1 MRYGM
6 FYDARTKAPLKHD
19 PVKALIAP
27 RPIGW
32 ISTLSREGV
41 ANLAPYS
48 FFNLVASGPS
58 IVAFSSAGRKDSQT
72 NAEQTGEFVCNI
84 ASFDQREAV
93 NSSAATL
100 PPEVDEFALTGLGT
114 LPSQMIKPPRVKGA
128 PAHLEC
134 VYLQTVPLFSK
145 DGVRNGFDLVLGEV
159 VGVHIDDQFVKEGL
173 VDTAAMRLIARLGYL
188 DYSVTDEVFA
198 LKRPD

>member
-1 MRYGM
+1 M
-6 FYDARTKAPLKHD
+6 FYDARNKAPLKHD
-19 PVKALIAP
+19 PVKALVAP

-32 ISTLSREGV
+32 ISTLSLDGV

-100 PPEVDEFALTGLGT
+100 PPEIDEFALTGLDT
-114 LPSQMIKPPRVKGA
+114 LPSQLIKPPRVKGA

>member
-1 MRYGM
+1 M

-84 ASFDQREAV
+84 ASFDQRDAV

-198 LKRPD
+198 MRRPD

>member
-1 MRYGM
+1 M

-19 PVKALIAP
+19 PVKALVAP

-32 ISTLSREGV
+32 ISTLGRDGV

-72 NAEQTGEFVCNI
+72 NAEQIGEFVCNI

-100 PPEVDEFALTGLGT
+100 PPEIDEFGLTGLGT
-114 LPSQMIKPPRVKGA
+114 LPSQLIKPPRVKGA

-159 VGVHIDDQFVKEGL
+159 VGVHIDDQFIKEGL

-188 DYSVTDEVFA
+188 DYSVTDEVFT

>member
-1 MRYGM
+1 M

-19 PVKALIAP
+19 PVKALVAP

-100 PPEVDEFALTGLGT
+100 PPEIDEFALTGLGT
-114 LPSQMIKPPRVKGA
+114 LPSQLIKPPRVKGA

-145 DGVRNGFDLVLGEV
+145 DGVRNGFDLILGEV
-159 VGVHIDDQFVKEGL
+159 VGVHIDDQFIKDGL

>member
-1 MRYGM
+1 M
-6 FYDARTKAPLKHD
+6 FYDARNKAPLKHD
-19 PVKALIAP
+19 PVKALVAP

-32 ISTLSREGV
+32 ISTLSRDGI

-100 PPEVDEFALTGLGT
+100 PPEIDEFVLTGLGT
-114 LPSQMIKPPRVKGA
+114 EPSQLIKPPRVKGA

-159 VGVHIDDQFVKEGL
+159 VGVHIDDQFVMEGL

>member
-1 MRYGM
+1 M
-6 FYDARTKAPLKHD
+6 FYDTRSKAPLRYD
-19 PVKALIAP
+19 PVKALVAP

-32 ISTLSREGV
+32 ISTLSCDGV

-100 PPEVDEFALTGLGT
+100 PPEIDEFALTGLGT
-114 LPSQMIKPPRVKGA
+114 LPSQLIKPPRVKGA

-159 VGVHIDDQFVKEGL
+159 VGVHIDDQFIKEGL

-188 DYSVTDEVFA
+188 DYSVTDEVFT

>member
-1 MRYGM
+1 M

-19 PVKALIAP
+19 PVKALVAP

-100 PPEVDEFALTGLGT
+100 PPEIDEFALTGLGT
-114 LPSQMIKPPRVKGA
+114 LPSQLIKPPRVKGA

-188 DYSVTDEVFA
+188 DYSVTDQVFA

>member
-1 MRYGM
+1 M

-19 PVKALIAP
+19 PVKALVAP

-128 PAHLEC
+128 PAHLEG

>member
-1 MRYGM
+1 M
-6 FYDARTKAPLKHD
+6 FYDARSKAPLKHD

-32 ISTLSREGV
+32 ISTLSRDGV

-100 PPEVDEFALTGLGT
+100 PPEIDEFALTGLGT
-114 LPSQMIKPPRVKGA
+114 LPSQQIKPPRVKGA

-159 VGVHIDDQFVKEGL
+159 VGVHIDDRFIQEGL

-188 DYSVTDEVFA
+188 DYSVTDEVFT

>member
-1 MRYGM
+1 M

-19 PVKALIAP
+19 PVKALVAP

-114 LPSQMIKPPRVKGA
+114 LPSQLIKPPRVKGA

-188 DYSVTDEVFA
+188 DYSVTDEVFT

>member
-1 MRYGM
+1 M
-6 FYDARTKAPLKHD
+6 FYDARSKAPLKHD

-32 ISTLSREGV
+32 ISTLSRDGV
-41 ANLAPYS
+41 ANLAPYR

-58 IVAFSSAGRKDSQT
+58 IVAFSRAGRKDSQT

-100 PPEVDEFALTGLGT
+100 PPEIDEFALTGLGT

-159 VGVHIDDQFVKEGL
+159 VGVHIDDRFIQEGL

-188 DYSVTDEVFA
+188 DYSVTDEVFT

>member
-1 MRYGM
+1 M
-6 FYDARTKAPLKHD
+6 FYDARSKAPLKHD
-19 PVKALIAP
+19 PVKALVAP

-32 ISTLSREGV
+32 ISTLSGDGV

-48 FFNLVASGPS
+48 FFNLIASGPS

-114 LPSQMIKPPRVKGA
+114 LPSELIKPPRVKGA

-159 VGVHIDDQFVKEGL
+159 VGVHIDDQFVKEGM

-188 DYSVTDEVFA
+188 DYSVTDSVFA

>member
-1 MRYGM
+1 M
-6 FYDARTKAPLKHD
+6 FYDARNKAPLKHD
-19 PVKALIAP
+19 PVKALVAP

-32 ISTLSREGV
+32 ISTLSLDGV

-100 PPEVDEFALTGLGT
+100 PPEIDEFALTGLDT
-114 LPSQMIKPPRVKGA
+114 LPSQLIKPPRVKGA

-159 VGVHIDDQFVKEGL
+159 VGVHIDDRFVKEGM

>member
-1 MRYGM
+1 M

-84 ASFDQREAV
+84 ASFDQRNAV

-198 LKRPD
+198 MRRPD

>member
-1 MRYGM
+1 M
-6 FYDARTKAPLKHD
+6 FYDARRKAPLRYD
-19 PVKALIAP
+19 PVKALVAP

-32 ISTLSREGV
+32 ISTLSLDGV

-100 PPEVDEFALTGLGT
+100 PPEVDEFALTGLET
-114 LPSQMIKPPRVKGA
+114 LPSELIKPPRVKGA

-159 VGVHIDDQFVKEGL
+159 VGVHIDDQFVKEGM

>member
-1 MRYGM
+1 M
-6 FYDARTKAPLKHD
+6 FYDARNKAPLRYD
-19 PVKALIAP
+19 PVKALVAP

-32 ISTLSREGV
+32 ISTLSLDGV

-114 LPSQMIKPPRVKGA
+114 LPSELIKPPRVKGA

-159 VGVHIDDQFVKEGL
+159 VGVHIDDQFVKEGMA
-173 VDTAAMRLIARLGYL
+173 DTAAMRLIARLGYL

>member
-1 MRYGM
+1 M
-6 FYDARTKAPLKHD
+6 FYDARSKSPLKHD
-19 PVKALIAP
+19 PVKALVAP

-32 ISTLSREGV
+32 ISTLSCDGV

-72 NAEQTGEFVCNI
+72 NAEQTGEFVCNM

-100 PPEVDEFALTGLGT
+100 PPEIDEFALTGLGT
-114 LPSQMIKPPRVKGA
+114 LPSQIIRPPRVKGA

-145 DGVRNGFDLVLGEV
+145 EGVRNGFDLVLGEV
-159 VGVHIDDQFVKEGL
+159 VGVHIDDRFIKEGL

-188 DYSVTDEVFA
+188 DYSVTDEVFT

>member
-1 MRYGM
+1 M

-198 LKRPD
+198 MRRPD

>member
-1 MRYGM
+1 M
-6 FYDARTKAPLKHD
+6 FYDARNKAPLKHD
-19 PVKALIAP
+19 PVKALVAP

-32 ISTLSREGV
+32 ISTLSRDGI

-100 PPEVDEFALTGLGT
+100 PPEIDEFVLTGLGT
-114 LPSQMIKPPRVKGA
+114 EPSQLIMPPRVKGA

-145 DGVRNGFDLVLGEV
+145 DSVRNGFDLVLGEV

>member
-1 MRYGM
+1 M
-6 FYDARTKAPLKHD
+6 FYDARNKAPLRHD
-19 PVKALIAP
+19 PIKALVAP

-32 ISTLSREGV
+32 ISTLGLDGV

-58 IVAFSSAGRKDSQT
+58 LVAFSSAGRKDSQT

-84 ASFDQREAV
+84 AAYDQREAV

-100 PPEVDEFALTGLGT
+100 PSEVDEFALTGLET
-114 LPSQMIKPPRVKGA
+114 LPSHLVKAPRVKGA

-134 VYLQTVPLFSK
+134 VYLQTVPLFGK
-145 DGVRNGFDLVLGEV
+145 DGVRNSFDLVLGEV
-159 VGVHIDDQFVKEGL
+159 VGVHIEDRFIKEGM
-173 VDTAAMRLIARLGYL
+173 VDTAAMRLLARLGYL

-198 LKRPD
+198 MRRPD

>member
-1 MRYGM
+1 M

-19 PVKALIAP
+19 PVKALVAP

-32 ISTLSREGV
+32 ISTLSRDGV

-84 ASFDQREAV
+84 ASFNQREAV

-100 PPEVDEFALTGLGT
+100 PPEVDEFALTGLET
-114 LPSQMIKPPRVKGA
+114 LPSQLIKPPRVLGA

-159 VGVHIDDQFVKEGL
+159 VGVHIEDRFLKEGL

>member
-1 MRYGM
+1 M

-19 PVKALIAP
+19 PVKALVAP

-32 ISTLSREGV
+32 ISTLSRDGV

-84 ASFDQREAV
+84 ASFDQRDAV

-100 PPEVDEFALTGLGT
+100 PPEIDEFALTGLGT
-114 LPSQMIKPPRVKGA
+114 LPSQLIKPPRVKGA

-159 VGVHIDDQFVKEGL
+159 VGVHIDDQFIKEGL

>member
-1 MRYGM
+1 M

-19 PVKALIAP
+19 PVKALVAP

-32 ISTLSREGV
+32 ISTLSADGI

-100 PPEVDEFALTGLGT
+100 PPEIDEFALTGLET
-114 LPSQMIKPPRVKGA
+114 LPSELINPPRVKGA

-134 VYLQTVPLFSK
+134 VYLQTIPLFSK
-145 DGVRNGFDLVLGEV
+145 AGVRNSFDLVLGEV
-159 VGVHIDDQFVKEGL
+159 VGVHIEDRFLKEGL

-188 DYSVTDEVFA
+188 DYSVTDEVFS

>member
-1 MRYGM
+1 M
-6 FYDARTKAPLKHD
+6 FYDARSKAPLKHD
-19 PVKALIAP
+19 PVKALVAP

-32 ISTLSREGV
+32 ISTLRGDGV

-100 PPEVDEFALTGLGT
+100 PPEIDEFALTGLGT
-114 LPSQMIKPPRVKGA
+114 LASQLIKPPRVKGA

-145 DGVRNGFDLVLGEV
+145 GGVRNGFDLVLGEV
-159 VGVHIDDQFVKEGL
+159 VGVHIDDQFVKEGM

>member
-1 MRYGM
+1 M

-19 PVKALIAP
+19 PVKALVAP

-114 LPSQMIKPPRVKGA
+114 LPSQLIKPPRVKEA

-188 DYSVTDEVFA
+188 DYSVTDEVFT
-198 LKRPD
+198 LRRPD

>member
-1 MRYGM
+1 M
-6 FYDARTKAPLKHD
+6 FYDARNKALLKHD
-19 PVKALIAP
+19 PVKALVAP

-32 ISTLSREGV
+32 ISTLSLDGV

-100 PPEVDEFALTGLGT
+100 PPEVDEFALTGLAT
-114 LPSQMIKPPRVKGA
+114 LPSELIKPPRVKGA

-188 DYSVTDEVFA
+188 DYSVTDQVFA

>member
-1 MRYGM
+1 M
-6 FYDARTKAPLKHD
+6 FYDTRSKAPLRYD
-19 PVKALIAP
+19 PVKALVAP

-32 ISTLSREGV
+32 ISTLSCDGV

-114 LPSQMIKPPRVKGA
+114 LPSQLIKPPRVKGA

-145 DGVRNGFDLVLGEV
+145 DGVRNGFDLILGEV

-188 DYSVTDEVFA
+188 DYSVTDEVFT

>member
-1 MRYGM
+1 M

-173 VDTAAMRLIARLGYL
+173 VDTAAMRLMARLGYL

-198 LKRPD
+198 MRRPD

>member
-1 MRYGM
+1 M
-6 FYDARTKAPLKHD
+6 FYDARNKAPLKHD
-19 PVKALIAP
+19 PVKALVAP

-32 ISTLSREGV
+32 ISTLSRDGI

-100 PPEVDEFALTGLGT
+100 PPEIDEFTLTGLGT
-114 LPSQMIKPPRVKGA
+114 EPSQLIKPPRVKGA

>member
-1 MRYGM
+1 M

-19 PVKALIAP
+19 PVKALVAP

-32 ISTLSREGV
+32 ISTLSRKGV

-114 LPSQMIKPPRVKGA
+114 LPSQLIKPPRVKGA

>member
-1 MRYGM
+1 M

-19 PVKALIAP
+19 PVKALVAP

-100 PPEVDEFALTGLGT
+100 PPEIDEFALTGLGT
-114 LPSQMIKPPRVKGA
+114 LPSQLIKPPRVKGA